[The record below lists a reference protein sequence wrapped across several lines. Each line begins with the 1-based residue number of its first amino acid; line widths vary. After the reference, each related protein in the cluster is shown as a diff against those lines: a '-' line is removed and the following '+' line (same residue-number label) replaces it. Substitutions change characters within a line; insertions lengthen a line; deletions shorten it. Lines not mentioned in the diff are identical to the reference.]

1 LPPCTRE
8 SEEEGGCHQK
18 KSGAKLRKIGKLR
31 KMKSLRIKIVLAG
44 LIAFRLFL
52 YSSESANSMDHKGIS
67 EANKDSYK
75 VLKEIY
81 REVKELGKFPGD
93 DFIKREFFIGPG
105 KDDTYKDIHVLVL
118 IQNIEEKERIT
129 IQVTY
134 LQRSENNPT
143 IKYAKNVRSIS
154 CLYGGD
160 KIDIVKS
167 DYDKKERKTLLPD
180 VLRAIR
186 DKKKLL
192 KKSIKKISE
201 ASGGPT

>member
-1 LPPCTRE
+1 MRDTGL
-8 SEEEGGCHQK
+8 SV
-18 KSGAKLRKIGKLR
+18 
-31 KMKSLRIKIVLAG
+31 IK
-44 LIAFRLFL
+44 
-52 YSSESANSMDHKGIS
+52 
-67 EANKDSYK
+67 KDSYK

-118 IQNIEEKERIT
+118 IQNIEDKERIT
-129 IQVTY
+129 IQITY

-154 CLYGGD
+154 CLYEGD
-160 KIDIVKS
+160 EIDIVKS
-167 DYDKKERKTLLPD
+167 DYNKKEYKKLLPD

-192 KKSIKKISE
+192 KKSIKKTSE